1 MDQERASAL
10 VGELGELLGIP
21 GVVLDESGMVTL
33 VLGDAPRL
41 VNLGFNAPAGTLDL
55 MLCLDEV
62 VPTASQL
69 SRLMAANFG
78 WTATLGAVLALEP
91 TSGALVV
98 QRRCGEEVLSSGL
111 VSVVEGLITV
121 GEAWASRLAADPQA
135 GADDAVIVSMRFGT
149 EVIRG

>member
-1 MDQERASAL
+1 
-10 VGELGELLGIP
+10 
-21 GVVLDESGMVTL
+21 MVTL

-41 VNLGFNAPAGTLDL
+41 VNLSFNAPAGTLDL

-69 SRLMAANFG
+69 SGLMAANFG

-98 QRRCGEEVLSSGL
+98 QRRCGEEVLSNGL

-121 GEAWASRLAADPQA
+121 GEAWASRLAPPFR
-135 GADDAVIVSMRFGT
+135 AVRL
-149 EVIRG
+149 

>member
-1 MDQERASAL
+1 MSSHLSANWAKSP
-10 VGELGELLGIP
+10 GIP

-78 WTATLGAVLALEP
+78 WTATLGAVLALKP
-91 TSGALVV
+91 TLGALVV
-98 QRRCGEEVLSSGL
+98 QRRCGEERRRAAGWYRLSR
-111 VSVVEGLITV
+111 
-121 GEAWASRLAADPQA
+121 A
-135 GADDAVIVSMRFGT
+135 
-149 EVIRG
+149 